1 MTELLISVT
10 NVDEAFMA
18 MELGADI
25 IDLKDPSMGA
35 LGALPIQTIKDILG
49 VVNSQ
54 KIVSATIGGPPRIV
68 K

>member
-35 LGALPIQTIKDILG
+35 LGALPI
-49 VVNSQ
+49 
-54 KIVSATIGGPPRIV
+54 
-68 K
+68 